1 MPLHIIESI
10 ENLNPDQQGTAQEKS
25 NDWFPPSSY
34 SSSHSTTTQTK
45 YSTNMKLVHE
55 AYPTL
60 RQLELQDNDI
70 LCTKD
75 KSMRNHPGN
84 CFFHAHIDKL
94 WPTYKQNK
102 SKLERM
108 KFTKMIV
115 DNLKLTHKVRFVK
128 FDEETAS
135 WIEVDS
141 MVARE
146 KVGQAIRLAIRCQE
160 KQALKAMKKAQARHP
175 LSFITS
181 MDVSSS
187 ESESSDEEMECEEAP
202 EATTSSSPTDSQ
214 TQEQDM
220 NTSSSNLI
228 MEGEVLIDFEPSD
241 TSKSSTHSWTSDDFN
256 FLLNQN
262 DLAEGAA
269 LSSW

>member
-1 MPLHIIESI
+1 MHQIGQRTEQITMHTAFYQKKSPIKQRTDTLSTMPSHIIESI

-25 NDWFPPSSY
+25 NDWFPPSLS

-45 YSTNMKLVHE
+45 YSTKMKLVHE
-55 AYPTL
+55 AYPAL
-60 RQLELQDNDI
+60 RHLGLQDNDI
-70 LCTKD
+70 LCMKD
-75 KSMRNHPGN
+75 KSLHNHPGN

-94 WPTYKQNK
+94 WPTYTQSK

-115 DNLKLTHKVRFVK
+115 DNLKLSHKVRFVK

-141 MVARE
+141 VVARE
-146 KVGQAIRLAIRCQE
+146 KVGQVIQLAIHCQE
-160 KQALKAMKKAQARHP
+160 KQALKAMKKAQAYHL

-187 ESESSDEEMECEEAP
+187 ESESSDEEMEREE
-202 EATTSSSPTDSQ
+202 TSGY
-214 TQEQDM
+214 
-220 NTSSSNLI
+220 NNI
-228 MEGEVLIDFEPSD
+228 F
-241 TSKSSTHSWTSDDFN
+241 SK
-256 FLLNQN
+256 
-262 DLAEGAA
+262 
-269 LSSW
+269 

>member
-1 MPLHIIESI
+1 
-10 ENLNPDQQGTAQEKS
+10 
-25 NDWFPPSSY
+25 
-34 SSSHSTTTQTK
+34 
-45 YSTNMKLVHE
+45 MKLVHE

-75 KSMRNHPGN
+75 KSLRNHPGN
-84 CFFHAHIDKL
+84 CFFRAHIDKL
-94 WPTYKQNK
+94 WPTYKQSK

-146 KVGQAIRLAIRCQE
+146 KVGQAIRLAIRRQE

-175 LSFITS
+175 LRFITS

-202 EATTSSSPTDSQ
+202 EATTSSSPIDSQ

-220 NTSSSNLI
+220 NTSSSNPSELS
-228 MEGEVLIDFEPSD
+228 IDIESLD
-241 TSKSSTHSWTSDDFN
+241 TSKSSTDSWTSDDCN
-256 FLLNQN
+256 FLLNQT
-262 DLAEGAA
+262 DLFEGTA